1 MLAYLRG
8 QVLAKGNNYVI
19 LDVNNVGYQIF
30 AGESLLGSIKIA
42 EDREFYLSHI
52 VREDASDLYG
62 FRNVE
67 ELEMFG
73 LLLSVSGVGPKS
85 ALGVM
90 SIATVDDIREAV
102 LRGDAALLTKVAGIG
117 KKTAERVVLE
127 LKNKVGKIM
136 SGSTLGAP
144 TMSTSYGDELDALI
158 ALGYSMQDARA
169 ALNEVDSSITDSG
182 ERVKAALKR
191 LGKRI

>member
-90 SIATVDDIREAV
+90 SIATVDDVREAV
-102 LRGDAALLTKVAGIG
+102 LRGDAELLTKVAGIG

-136 SGSTLGAP
+136 SGGSLGAP
-144 TMSTSYGDELDALI
+144 SMSTSYGDELDALI

-169 ALNEVDSSITDSG
+169 ALNEVDTTLTDSG
-182 ERVKAALKR
+182 ERVKTALKR